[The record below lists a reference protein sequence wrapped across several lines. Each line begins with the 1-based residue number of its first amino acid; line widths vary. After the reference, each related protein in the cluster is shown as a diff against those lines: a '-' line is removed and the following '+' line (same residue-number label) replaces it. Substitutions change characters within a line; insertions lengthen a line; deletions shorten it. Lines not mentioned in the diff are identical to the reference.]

1 MLLSSEEIER
11 ILREKFAGFPSE
23 KIHEAAEAIVKAHG
37 KWNEVDIA
45 GNLGAEYSCQCKD
58 ICQIGA
64 AYDKGLKIRVFVSNK
79 P

>member
-11 ILREKFAGFPSE
+11 ILREKFAGFPNE

-37 KWNEVDIA
+37 VWNELDIS

-58 ICQIGA
+58 ICQIGDA
-64 AYDKGLKIRVFVSNK
+64 FYKGKKIRVFVSNRS
-79 P
+79 